1 MAPAPAKYRAQRN
14 RPVLLASVGSGKNLT
29 EETAVPAVTDGIP
42 RGKSRRTAIPRL
54 LGAGKQAGEVFYETK
69 NGAKFALLRLAE
81 KATTQTIHQ
90 NILFMNC
97 HKAPLN
103 GRFII
108 SLIFFCCSLCKA
120 FDSFLEWSCR
130 PSATGLYGLL
140 PFPLIQIAFCSE
152 HISPFASHTQFVFA
166 YQ

>member
-81 KATTQTIHQ
+81 
-90 NILFMNC
+90 NITFKL
-97 HKAPLN
+97 
-103 GRFII
+103 
-108 SLIFFCCSLCKA
+108 
-120 FDSFLEWSCR
+120 
-130 PSATGLYGLL
+130 
-140 PFPLIQIAFCSE
+140 
-152 HISPFASHTQFVFA
+152 
-166 YQ
+166 

>member
-81 KATTQTIHQ
+81 KEGFEPSRRLPQPTPLAGEPLQPYLGTSPTELCRIIH
-90 NILFMNC
+90 LY
-97 HKAPLN
+97 AGPLPTFH
-103 GRFII
+103 R
-108 SLIFFCCSLCKA
+108 
-120 FDSFLEWSCR
+120 
-130 PSATGLYGLL
+130 
-140 PFPLIQIAFCSE
+140 
-152 HISPFASHTQFVFA
+152 
-166 YQ
+166 

>member
-69 NGAKFALLRLAE
+69 NGAKRTLLRLAE
-81 KATTQTIHQ
+81 KEGFET
-90 NILFMNC
+90 F
-97 HKAPLN
+97 K
-103 GRFII
+103 
-108 SLIFFCCSLCKA
+108 S
-120 FDSFLEWSCR
+120 
-130 PSATGLYGLL
+130 
-140 PFPLIQIAFCSE
+140 
-152 HISPFASHTQFVFA
+152 
-166 YQ
+166 

>member
-81 KATTQTIHQ
+81 KEGFEPSRRLPQPT
-90 NILFMNC
+90 
-97 HKAPLN
+97 PLA
-103 GRFII
+103 GEPLQPYLGT
-108 SLIFFCCSLCKA
+108 SPTE
-120 FDSFLEWSCR
+120 FDSLFTCVSVR
-130 PSATGLYGLL
+130 V
-140 PFPLIQIAFCSE
+140 PLSDANYAGF
-152 HISPFASHTQFVFA
+152 FA
-166 YQ
+166 